1 MFYKNLVK
9 EVYESLETSDKG
21 LSSTEAKNRLKKC
34 GYNELVEK
42 KKESNFKKFLNQ
54 FNDPMIIILILSAI
68 VAFIVSII
76 NNESFTDSIVII
88 LIVVINA
95 IMGYMQEQKADKALD
110 ALKKMQVTHVKVL
123 RDGSLKII
131 DSRELVPGDILSL
144 EAGDIVPAD
153 GRIIKCS
160 SLKINESSLTGESVP
175 VNKHNKKIS
184 EAPLSERFNMV
195 YSGTIV
201 SYGTALVVVTNT
213 GMDTEFGKI
222 AAMLNRENIE
232 ITPLQKKIEEISKA
246 LSIIILFIIGIMFI
260 LGLVKGLKIL
270 EILMLSL
277 SLAVAAIPE
286 GLPAVITITLSLG
299 ISSMAK
305 KKAIIRKMPSVETL
319 GCTEIICSDKTG
331 TITQNIMT
339 VEQIYYNEKDFFN
352 TNPDDFLLGMM
363 VLNNDVSFN
372 DDGYIGDPTEVA
384 LYEYAKKFIDVE
396 KVREKYQRVDDIPFD
411 SERKMMSTLNI
422 NDNGYILICKGS
434 FESVISRCSKVFVN
448 GKVKKITNDIK
459 ESLIGKEK
467 ELSSKSYRI
476 LAFAYHDFKD
486 KPATLKEEDLV
497 FSGLVCMMDP
507 PREDVVDAIRVC
519 KMAHIRPI
527 MITGDSLGIGIAI
540 AKKTGILKDDSEAVL
555 GSELEKYSQ
564 EELKEVVKKYSV
576 YARVTPAQ
584 KLMIV
589 DAWQANGKVVA
600 MTGDGVNDAPAI
612 KEADIGIGMGITG
625 TEVSKNVSDIIL
637 SDDSF
642 STIVAAV
649 REGRRIYDNIRNVL
663 VYLLSGNL
671 AEILVVFIPMLMGL
685 EIFLPIHLLYINLI
699 TDSLPAIALA
709 FEKEAPNIM
718 ERNIRSNDS
727 KFFTTFMI
735 GKIGLSAALKTM
747 ATLFVYVVNLK
758 LFDVKIATTAS
769 FLTLILLEMVYAYSC
784 RNLKEPLIRYH
795 FFENNMLNK
804 SMLVLMAVNLIIFFT
819 PVSSIFGVSSLN
831 IVQIGYVLIIVV
843 VVFLID
849 ELTKDM
855 VSERLKD

>member
-1 MFYKNLVK
+1 MFYNNSVK
-9 EVYESLETSDKG
+9 EVYELLNTSDKG
-21 LSSTEAKNRLKKC
+21 LSSTEAKNRLEKN
-34 GYNELVEK
+34 GYNELLEK

-54 FNDPMIIILILSAI
+54 FNDPMIIILIISAI
-68 VAFIVSII
+68 IAFIISIV

-95 IMGYMQEQKADKALD
+95 IMGYVQEQKADKALD

-123 RDGSLKII
+123 RDGKLKII

-175 VNKHNKKIS
+175 VNKHNKKIT

-201 SYGTALVVVTNT
+201 SYGTALVVITNT
-213 GMDTEFGKI
+213 GMETEFGKI
-222 AAMLNRENIE
+222 AAMLDKEIIE
-232 ITPLQKKIEEISKA
+232 VTPLQKKIEEISKA
-246 LSIIILFIIGIMFI
+246 LSVIILIIIGIMFI

-339 VEQIYYNEKDFFN
+339 VEEIYYNEKEYFN
-352 TNPDDFLLGMM
+352 DNPDDFLLGMM

-411 SERKMMSTLNI
+411 SERKMMSTLNT

-434 FESVISRCSKVFVN
+434 FESVISRCTKVFIN
-448 GKVKKITNDIK
+448 GKTKKLTDVIK
-459 ESLIGKEK
+459 KSLIEKEK
-467 ELSSKSYRI
+467 ELSGKAYRI
-476 LAFAYHDFKD
+476 LAFAYHEFKN
-486 KPATLKEEDLV
+486 KPTLLNEEDLV
-497 FSGLVCMMDP
+497 FSGLVCMIDP

-519 KMAHIRPI
+519 KVAHIRPI

-555 GSELEKYSQ
+555 GSELEKYSK

-727 KFFTTFMI
+727 KFFTPFMI

-819 PVSSIFGVSSLN
+819 PVSTIFGVSSLN
-831 IVQIGYVLIIVV
+831 IVQVGYVLIIVV

-849 ELTKDM
+849 ELTKDI